1 MRSMKHTRHPE
12 IDEQVRVFGDNM
24 RDARHRANLSQIGLA
39 EVTGLDRAAISFL
52 ERADRAPDLST
63 LVRVAR
69 ALNVKPGELL
79 RGLGPADSSARG
91 PRSHDPAPET
101 RALHFGM
108 NLRWARRRVDMSQE
122 TLAFE
127 AKVDRAAISVYERG
141 VREPNLRTVLKLS
154 SALGLRPAAL
164 LRGIE

>member
-1 MRSMKHTRHPE
+1 MKHTRHPH
-12 IDEQVRVFGDNM
+12 IDQQVRVFGENM

-63 LVRVAR
+63 LVRVAQ
-69 ALNVKPGELL
+69 ALSVKPGDLL
-79 RGLGPADSSARG
+79 RGLGPTDSTARG
-91 PRSHDPAPET
+91 PRFNDGAPET
-101 RALHFGM
+101 RALHFGK
-108 NLRWARRRVDMSQE
+108 NLRWARQRVGMSQE
-122 TLAFE
+122 ALAFE

-141 VREPNLRTVLKLS
+141 VREPNLRTILKLS
-154 SALGLRPAAL
+154 EALELRPAAL